1 MQDFV
6 RDLVQR
12 SNIYRRTMHPNSNK
26 QTLTDS
32 DFLTFGKHGT
42 IDVEAAPSYKYG
54 PIQRIYVGDPK
65 LTGDVSTWWDQRIP
79 EGIGSIWSKS
89 IPLGTTIVTQGM
101 HSVPRLDWVKLEKSS
116 SDILD
121 SHIRTS
127 SLPIS
132 RNYGFAQARFDTAGI
147 PTQYLWEPAHQVFK
161 GIPGTTLPGFNVFEK
176 TPDWLKLGQ
185 YGIDFSKFSKGYKQG
200 GIIK

>member
-1 MQDFV
+1 MKQSDPILKHIVDTSPQYLDETYNFANGNKGTMQDFV

-65 LTGDVSTWWDQRIP
+65 LTGDVST
-79 EGIGSIWSKS
+79 
-89 IPLGTTIVTQGM
+89 
-101 HSVPRLDWVKLEKSS
+101 
-116 SDILD
+116 
-121 SHIRTS
+121 
-127 SLPIS
+127 
-132 RNYGFAQARFDTAGI
+132 
-147 PTQYLWEPAHQVFK
+147 
-161 GIPGTTLPGFNVFEK
+161 
-176 TPDWLKLGQ
+176 
-185 YGIDFSKFSKGYKQG
+185 
-200 GIIK
+200 